1 MMKGA
6 VYSTSLSAG
15 HRKPPNFAALMGG
28 SIFIGQNPSSGGW
41 WYRGL

>member
-28 SIFIGQNPSSGGW
+28 SIFNGQESAH
-41 WYRGL
+41 RRMVA